1 MSTSSGVPLKKYRLV
16 PTLIFALLLWS
27 CAPMKRMTANRSQTE
42 TKTEQTTKTDIG
54 KQKEIISATESQ
66 KQEAEE
72 TEVIIREYDT
82 DKPTDSITG
91 KPPLKKEILK
101 TKRKQTNE
109 KEQNQV
115 KENEQTSL
123 TAQVFVREKEKQNL
137 RTDDKRQTDAPV
149 WHFILLALGILI
161 LLFLFRNPIKKLIK
175 KLS

>member
-1 MSTSSGVPLKKYRLV
+1 MSTSLGVPLKKYRVV

-27 CAPMKRMTANRSQTE
+27 CAPMKRTTANRSQTE
-42 TKTEQTTKTDIG
+42 IKTEQTTKVDIG
-54 KQKEIISATESQ
+54 TQKETVSATESQ

-72 TEVIIREYDT
+72 TEVVIREYDT
-82 DKPTDSITG
+82 DKPADSMTG

-101 TKRKQTNE
+101 TKRKRTNE

-115 KENEQTSL
+115 EEKEQTSL
-123 TAQVFVREKEKQNL
+123 TAQTVASEKEKQNL
-137 RTDDKRQTDAPV
+137 QVDDKRQTGVPI

-175 KLS
+175 KTV

>member
-1 MSTSSGVPLKKYRLV
+1 
-16 PTLIFALLLWS
+16 
-27 CAPMKRMTANRSQTE
+27 MKRMTANRSQTE

>member
-1 MSTSSGVPLKKYRLV
+1 
-16 PTLIFALLLWS
+16 
-27 CAPMKRMTANRSQTE
+27 MTANRSQTE